1 MIAKPLCGID
11 EAGRG
16 PLAGSLVM
24 AGVVPERSLAPIGLA
39 DSKKLTEK
47 KREMLYELITQNTRF
62 HIVSF
67 SAAQID
73 QWGISKCLQEG
84 LQSIQVHLPQCDY
97 LFDGNSTFG
106 AKDIRTMIKADD
118 KIPEVSAA
126 SILAKVT
133 RDREMKVLARKYPDY
148 GFEKHKGYGTKAHI
162 EALFKYGRC
171 KVHRHTFRV
180 KELDQPTLFNVFK

>member
-1 MIAKPLCGID
+1 MFSKPLCGID

-16 PLAGSLVM
+16 PLAGPLIM
-24 AGVVPERSLAPIGLA
+24 AGVVLEGSFANIGLA

-47 KREMLYELITQNTRF
+47 KREMLYGLITQNTRF

-162 EALFKYGRC
+162 EALVKYGRC

>member
-1 MIAKPLCGID
+1 MKNLCGID

-16 PLAGSLVM
+16 PLAGSLVV
-24 AGVVPERSLAPIGLA
+24 AGVILKNEIVGLN

-47 KREMLYELITQNTRF
+47 KREELFEKIVKNSDY

-67 SAAQID
+67 CAEEID
-73 QWGISKCLQEG
+73 EHGMSKCLQDALKE
-84 LQSIQVHLPQCDY
+84 IVAKMDTDNF

-106 AKDIRTMIKADD
+106 VDALKTMIKADT

-133 RDREMKVLARKYPDY
+133 RDREMIGFSKIYPDY
-148 GFEKHKGYGTKAHI
+148 KFEKHKGYGT
-162 EALFKYGRC
+162 ALHVSLIKKYGYC
-171 KVHRHTFRV
+171 KIHRKSF
-180 KELDQPTLFNVFK
+180 KIKALEATLFDNWL

>member
-1 MIAKPLCGID
+1 MFSKPLCGID

-16 PLAGSLVM
+16 PLAGPLVM
-24 AGVVPERSLAPIGLA
+24 AGVVPERSLVDIGLA

-47 KREMLYELITQNTRF
+47 KREMLYELITQNARF

-73 QWGISKCLQEG
+73 QWGISKCLQKG
-84 LQSIQVHLPQCDY
+84 LQSIQAHLPHCDY

-133 RDREMKVLARKYPDY
+133 RDREMKALARKYPDY

-162 EALFKYGRC
+162 EALSKYGRC
-171 KVHRHTFRV
+171 KVHRYTFRV
-180 KELDQPTLFNVFK
+180 KELDQPTLFNVFT

>member
-1 MIAKPLCGID
+1 MFSKPLCGID

-16 PLAGSLVM
+16 PLAGPLIM
-24 AGVVPERSLAPIGLA
+24 AGVVLEGSFANIGLA

-47 KREMLYELITQNTRF
+47 KREMLYGLITQNTRF

-84 LQSIQVHLPQCDY
+84 LQSIQLYLPHCDY

>member
-1 MIAKPLCGID
+1 MQKISQKISLCGID

-16 PLAGSLVM
+16 PLAGSLVI
-24 AGVVPERSLAPIGLA
+24 AGVVLVCPIDGLM

-47 KREMLYELITQNTRF
+47 KREELYLKIMQSARY

-67 SAAQID
+67 SAAKVD
-73 QWGISKCLQEG
+73 DLGISACLAEG
-84 LQSIQVHLPQCDY
+84 LVEIQNSLRECIY

-106 AKDIRTMIKADD
+106 VDGIDTMVKADT
-118 KIPEVSAA
+118 KVAEVSAA

-133 RDREMKVLARKYPDY
+133 HDREMNVFAKKYPEY

-162 EALFKYGRC
+162 KALERYGRC
-171 KVHRHTFRV
+171 EVHRDSFRV
-180 KELDQPTLFNVFK
+180 RSLDEL

>member
-1 MIAKPLCGID
+1 MNTKPLCGID

-16 PLAGSLVM
+16 PLAGSLVI
-24 AGVVPERSLAPIGLA
+24 AGVILKNPVEGLM

-47 KREMLYELITQNTRF
+47 RREALYPIVIENAEY

-67 SAAQID
+67 SAHEID
-73 QWGISKCLQEG
+73 EMGISQCIQQG
-84 LQSIQVHLPQCDY
+84 LRSIQEHLSEAEY

-106 AKDIRTMIKADD
+106 VENLTTMIKADN
-118 KIPEVSAA
+118 KVAEVSAA

-133 RDREMKVLARKYPDY
+133 HDREMNELAKKYPEY

-162 EALFKYGRC
+162 EALVKYDRC
-171 KVHRHTFRV
+171 EAHRKTFRV
-180 KELDQPTLFNVFK
+180 KELDIPSLF